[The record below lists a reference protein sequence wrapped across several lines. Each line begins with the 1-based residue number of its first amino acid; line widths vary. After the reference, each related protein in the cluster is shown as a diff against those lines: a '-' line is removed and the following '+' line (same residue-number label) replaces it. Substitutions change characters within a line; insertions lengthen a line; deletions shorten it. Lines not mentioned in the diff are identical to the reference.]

1 MGKFSLTETENEVM
15 EFFWNN
21 EGKFAFGEIYDY
33 FTKEKNKTWKK
44 QTVQTFITH
53 LIQKGA
59 LANEKKGN
67 MYLYFLKITKD
78 EYMQKWT
85 KNFLDETFDGS
96 IKKFLST
103 LSGGNGLDEKTVTEL
118 REFLNNDEG

>member
-59 LANEKKGN
+59 LANEK
-67 MYLYFLKITKD
+67 D

-85 KNFLDETFDGS
+85 ENFLDETFDGS